1 MSHPMLDAQKEAV
14 YKKIVIVLSVAIPL
28 AVAFLIMVPQ
38 TGNLGNFDVTAF
50 PGINATL
57 NSLTAACL
65 IGALVAIKN
74 KNITVHRTFM
84 STAFVL
90 SACFLVL
97 YVLYHFQGPATK
109 YGDTDHDGIVTDLEK
124 TAAGSIRMVYFLLLI
139 SHIVLAAICLP
150 FILFSFYYSL
160 SGQIARHKKLVKF
173 SYPIWLFVAVSGVL
187 VYFMISPFYPF

>member
-1 MSHPMLDAQKEAV
+1 MSQTMLNAGNEAL
-14 YKKIVIVLSVAIPL
+14 YKKIVIIVSIAIPL
-28 AVAFLIMVPQ
+28 VIAFLILVPQ

-50 PGINATL
+50 PGINASL
-57 NSLTAACL
+57 NSLTAVCL
-65 IGALVAIKN
+65 VGALIAIKN

-90 SACFLVL
+90 SSCFLVL
-97 YVLYHFQGPATK
+97 YVLYHFQGAATK
-109 YGDTDHDGIVTDLEK
+109 YGDTDHDGIVSGLEK
-124 TAAGSIRMVYFLLLI
+124 AAAGSMRLVYFLILI

-160 SGQIARHKKLVKF
+160 SGQIEKHKRLVKF
-173 SYPIWLFVAVSGVL
+173 AYPIWLFVAVSGVV